1 MADSDG
7 AGWLARLTSAR
18 SRRWLKRGL
27 IALVASWLVSWLA
40 LPPIVRHVLT
50 TQVAAAL
57 HRPVEVES
65 VGFTPWRLALRFD
78 GLRIGRRDA
87 EGDLLRIA
95 HGDINLSSTSVL
107 RRALV
112 LDSLTLEQPALLVH
126 RDAEGRL
133 DIADLLRSDDATPPD
148 PAHPSS
154 EPFRYLLANIRVHGG
169 RVDFVDDSVGVSHK
183 LEQIDIGLPFLAN
196 LASAAQIEVEPLL
209 AFRIDGQPQRFE
221 GHTLPFDPSH
231 ASHLELHFNQLA
243 LTPYLAYAAAAMPVK
258 VKDALLSGALD
269 LEFAAAPALKVALKG
284 TLVLDR
290 VDVSDR
296 EDRALLKL
304 GHGEVAIL
312 DLQPIAGQA
321 HLARLQAD
329 GLEYDVWPSGKA
341 GPARADDKAGESAF
355 ALTIDTLRL
364 ADGALRLHADP
375 QERGTV
381 EIGKLRLDAG
391 GVSTTGTTP
400 ATVALGAALAGGTVA
415 ARGTLGLATKQVR
428 VDADLAGID
437 LATLAPLL
445 PFDPAVMTVAGTVGG
460 KGKLGVD
467 YGDAFN
473 LELGGFDV
481 ELAGLALNADRKTP
495 LAIDRI
501 AAHIDGLDLAK
512 ATTTLATLDIGKL
525 TWISTREKEGDYDIE
540 RLLARALPKPDPKA
554 PKGPDW
560 AAQVGRLVL
569 SESALHLTDLTSPK
583 PIKLDVEPFEV
594 TLEHAGTDPAQEIGF
609 AIGGGF
615 NKKGRFSFA
624 GTLLPKDLTGD
635 IRIDSDGLDLSA
647 FEPYVT
653 TSLNARILSALLTA
667 KGRLQLRNG
676 AQGRRVNFSGDATL
690 ARVRLLDKLSD
701 DDFMHWAALSASR
714 IEVDLPKEKPP
725 KVDIGAVSLSGFY
738 ARMIVTADGKLNLND
753 VLRGEDQAATSLT
766 RVDGV
771 TPGEAP
777 APHLEDKPKEKP
789 AAAAPPT
796 PSAPPA
802 ELRFGQII
810 LQGGRINY
818 TDLFIKPNFTANLTD
833 IGGKVGAFGS
843 VDPTP
848 AEINLAGKLDTTAPI
863 TISGKLNPVAPRAFI
878 DLQAKAEGVELTHL
892 TAYATKYAGYPIE
905 KGLLNVDLHYRLNDG
920 KLSADNHLFIDQ
932 LTFGDHVD
940 SETATKLPVTLA
952 VALLKNTR
960 GEIDV
965 NIPVSGSL
973 DDPQFSLGR
982 VVFKAFMNVIVSAAT
997 SPFRLLGSLFA
1008 GGEELSFVE
1017 FEPGRAVLLPTAKQR
1032 LEALTKALSERP
1044 GLKLDISGR
1053 VDPETDTPGL
1063 RESLL
1068 QERVEAARRKDTAGK
1083 GADPEH
1089 PDEAPPPLDP
1099 SSEDYAKYL
1108 EVVYKAA
1115 EFPKPKNA
1123 LGFTKGLPPD
1133 EMAKLLLANISISE
1147 ADLEGLADRR
1157 AEAVREV
1164 LSATISPSRLFIEPS
1179 KSGREGIKDE
1189 GKASRVDLG
1198 LK

>member
-1 MADSDG
+1 MAGSDG
-7 AGWLARLTSAR
+7 AGWISRLSSAR

-27 IALVASWLVSWLA
+27 IGLVGLWLVTWLA
-40 LPPIVRHVLT
+40 VPPIVKHVLA

-57 HRPVEVES
+57 HRPVSVDA

-78 GLRIGRRDA
+78 GLRIGRRAAD
-87 EGDLLRIA
+87 GDLLRIA
-95 HGDINLSSTSVL
+95 HGEINLSSTSL
-107 RRALV
+107 PRRALV
-112 LDSLTLEQPALLVH
+112 LDSLTLEQPALLLH
-126 RDAEGRL
+126 RDAAGQL
-133 DIADLLRSDDATPPD
+133 DIADLLQGDEAAPATP
-148 PAHPSS
+148 ATAAA
-154 EPFRYLLANIRVHGG
+154 EPFHYLLANVRVHDG
-169 RVDFVDDSVGVSHK
+169 RIDVVDDSVGVSHR
-183 LEQIDIGLPFLAN
+183 LEQVEIGLPFLAN

-243 LTPYLAYAAAAMPVK
+243 LTPYLAYAAGALPVK
-258 VKDALLSGALD
+258 VKEALLSGALD
-269 LEFAAAPALKVALKG
+269 LEFAAAPVLKLGLKG
-284 TLVLDR
+284 MLVLDR
-290 VDVSDR
+290 VDLSDR
-296 EDRALLKL
+296 EDRALLTL
-304 GHGEVAIL
+304 DHGEIAIL
-312 DLQPIAGQA
+312 DLQPIAGQG
-321 HLARLQAD
+321 HLARVQAE
-329 GLEYDVWPSGKA
+329 GLKVDLWPAPPVAPQAAAAPEAKA
-341 GPARADDKAGESAF
+341 PF
-355 ALTIDTLRL
+355 ALTIDSLRL
-364 ADGALRLHADP
+364 ADGALQLHADP
-375 QERGTV
+375 VERGSV
-381 EIGKLRLDAG
+381 EIGTLRLEA
-391 GVSTTGTTP
+391 SHLATTGTAP
-400 ATVALGAALAGGTVA
+400 ANVELHAAVAGGTIA
-415 ARGTLGLATKQVR
+415 AKGTLGLATKQVR
-428 VDADLAGID
+428 VDAELAGID
-437 LATLAPLL
+437 LARLAPLL
-445 PFDPAVMTVAGTVGG
+445 PFDPAVMTIGGSLGG

-467 YGDAFN
+467 YGEAFD
-473 LELGGFDV
+473 LDLGDFDID
-481 ELAGLALNADRKTP
+481 LGHLALEADKKTP

-501 AAHIDGLDLAK
+501 AAHIDALDLAK
-512 ATTTLATLDIGKL
+512 ATAALATLEVGKL
-525 TWISTREKEGDYDIE
+525 VWTSTREKEGDYDIE

-560 AAQVGRLVL
+560 SVQVGKLGL
-569 SESALHLTDLTSPK
+569 TESALHLTDLTSPK
-583 PIKLDVEPFEV
+583 PIKLDVEPFEL
-594 TLEHAGTDPAQEIGF
+594 TLEHAGTDPAQQLGF

-615 NKKGRFSFA
+615 NRKGRFSFA
-624 GTLLPKDLTGD
+624 GTLLPKDVTGD
-635 IRIDSDGLDLSA
+635 IRIDTDGLDLSA

-667 KGRLQLRNG
+667 KGRLQLRND

-701 DDFMHWAALSASR
+701 DDFVHWAALSASR
-714 IEVDLPKEKPP
+714 IEVDLPKAKPP
-725 KVDIGAVSLSGFY
+725 RIDIGAIALSGFY
-738 ARMIVTADGKLNLND
+738 ARMIVTADGKLNLTD
-753 VLRGEDQAATSLT
+753 VLRSEDQAATSLT
-766 RVDGV
+766 RVEGV

-777 APHLEDKPKEKP
+777 APNLSAKPKDKPVASTSTAP
-789 AAAAPPT
+789 ATPP
-796 PSAPPA
+796 P
-802 ELRFGQII
+802 ELRFGQVI

-878 DLQAKAEGVELTHL
+878 DLSAKAEGVELTHL
-892 TAYATKYAGYPIE
+892 TAYATKYAGYPID

-952 VALLKNTR
+952 VALLKNAR

-973 DDPQFSLGR
+973 DDPQFSLGG
-982 VVFKAFMNVIVSAAT
+982 VVFKAFMNVIISAAT
-997 SPFRLLGSLFA
+997 SPFRLLGSLF
-1008 GGEELSFVE
+1008 GSDEELSFVE
-1017 FEPGRAVLLPTAKQR
+1017 FDPGRSALTPTATQR
-1032 LEALTKALSERP
+1032 LESLGKALTDRP

-1063 RESLL
+1063 REVRLA
-1068 QERVEAARRKDTAGK
+1068 ERIEAARRKDTAGK
-1083 GADPEH
+1083 GGDADH
-1089 PDEAPPPLDP
+1089 PDEAQAPLDP

-1108 EVVYKAA
+1108 EVVYKSAD
-1115 EFPKPKNA
+1115 FPKPKNA

-1133 EMAKLLLANISISE
+1133 EMTKLLLANISITD
-1147 ADLEGLADRR
+1147 ADLEALADRR
-1157 AEAVREV
+1157 AEAVREA

-1179 KSGREGIKDE
+1179 KSGREDLKDE